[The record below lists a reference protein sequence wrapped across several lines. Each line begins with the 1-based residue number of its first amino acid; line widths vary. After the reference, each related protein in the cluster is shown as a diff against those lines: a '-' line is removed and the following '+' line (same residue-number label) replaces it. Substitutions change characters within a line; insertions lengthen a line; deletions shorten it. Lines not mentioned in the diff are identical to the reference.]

1 MSPSPFLRLQW
12 AAVGV
17 HAADQLALA
26 ALPLTAVLL
35 FDAGP
40 GVVGVLVAIQG
51 AAWLLVSLPA
61 GVIVDRLT
69 APVVL
74 LVAPVLSLIAAAGA
88 LAAALVD
95 ALWFLAGA
103 TFIGAAGTV
112 SFVLAATAVV
122 IRLVPAERLPAGNA
136 RLELSRASAALA
148 APFIV
153 GELATR
159 LSPTWGY
166 ALAIIA
172 SACAVA
178 CLATLDR
185 RALAVPS
192 APRQP
197 ILVAIREG
205 AAFVVRHPL
214 LRGLALCAIFWN
226 LSFFALW
233 AVFVPFALNLLG
245 LDPRQTGAVQM
256 AYGAGLIVGAVAGGP
271 MLARLP
277 PNATLLFGPGVSVL
291 AGILLWLSI
300 RMQGPVPPAVAH
312 FLVGFG
318 PMLWLIC
325 QTTVRQLV
333 TPPVLLGRVNATIQ
347 VATRGACPIGALL
360 GGWLGASFGYETAV
374 IAIAS
379 GFSLSFAVVLLTPL
393 VRLRTM
399 PAQVTAES
407 QPA

>member
-1 MSPSPFLRLQW
+1 MSSSAFLRLQW

-35 FDAGP
+35 FNAGP

-61 GVIVDRLT
+61 GVVVDRLT

-74 LVAPVLSLIAAAGA
+74 LAAPVLSLLAAAIA
-88 LAAALVD
+88 VAAALVD

-103 TFIGAAGTV
+103 SFIGAIGTV

-122 IRLVPAERLPAGNA
+122 IRLVPPHRLAAGNA
-136 RLELSRASAALA
+136 RLELGRAAAALA

-166 ALAIIA
+166 GLAVIAALL
-172 SACAVA
+172 AVA

-185 RALAVPS
+185 RALDVTA

-197 ILVAIREG
+197 ILAAIREG
-205 AAFVVRHPL
+205 AGFVVRHPL

-233 AVFVPFALNLLG
+233 AIFVPFALHLLG
-245 LDPRQTGAVQM
+245 LDPRQTGTVQM
-256 AYGAGLIVGAVAGGP
+256 AYGAGLIVGAVSGGAI
-271 MLARLP
+271 MARLP
-277 PNATLLFGPGVSVL
+277 PNVTLMFGPGVSVI
-291 AGILLWLSI
+291 AGILLWLSL
-300 RMQGPVPPAVAH
+300 RLQGPVLPAIAH

-318 PMLWLIC
+318 PILWLIC

-333 TPPVLLGRVNATIQ
+333 TPPALLGRVNATIQ
-347 VATRGACPIGALL
+347 VATRGAAPLGALL
-360 GGWLGASFGYETAV
+360 GGWLGATFGYEV
-374 IAIAS
+374 AILAIGA
-379 GFSLSFAVVLLTPL
+379 GFTLSFAVVLLTPL
-393 VRLRTM
+393 VRLRAM
-399 PAQVTAES
+399 PL
-407 QPA
+407 PAAA